1 MKLKNMVNSRGGL
14 LYAKNQEWV
23 NNLLKIFQRTNLF
36 NYSAN
41 INEKPQ

>member
-1 MKLKNMVNSRGGL
+1 MNYVTSIV
-14 LYAKNQEWV
+14 EWV